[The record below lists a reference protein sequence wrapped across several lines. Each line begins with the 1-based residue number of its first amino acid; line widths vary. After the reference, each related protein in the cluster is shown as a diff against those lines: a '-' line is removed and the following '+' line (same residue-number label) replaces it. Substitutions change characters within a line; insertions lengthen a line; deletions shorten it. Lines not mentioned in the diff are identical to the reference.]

1 MKTAYQILTLIFLS
15 LSEINTSKYQIR
27 KAVNIEKAQEL
38 IQSVEANGIAQPV
51 LVTQEKG
58 VYYLVAGFRR
68 IHAASIAN
76 QDKVPCL
83 VVKGE
88 KSKLAGFIENQF
100 HEKMHPIDRAEAL
113 KMHFEDFG
121 GTQREF
127 AEWLGVNEKRLSE
140 WMSLCR
146 LDESIKAAERK
157 NPTIP
162 ARELYPL
169 SRIKGCSRAALTL

>member
-1 MKTAYQILTLIFLS
+1 MKTAYQILTLILLS
-15 LSEINTSKYQIR
+15 LSEISTSKYQIR
-27 KAVNIEKAQEL
+27 KSVNIESAQEL
-38 IQSVEANGIAQPV
+38 IQSVQTNGVLQPV

-68 IHAASIAN
+68 FHAASIAN
-76 QDKVPCL
+76 IDKVPCL
-83 VVKGE
+83 VIKGD
-88 KSKLAGFIENQF
+88 KSKLAGFFENQF

-113 KMHFEDFG
+113 KMYFEDFP

-127 AEWLGVNEKRLSE
+127 AMWLGVDEKRLSE

-157 NPTIP
+157 NPTIFSK
-162 ARELYPL
+162 
-169 SRIKGCSRAALTL
+169 SRPFSVAVD